1 MIETPITETFI
12 KPDFT
17 DVCSIAFFIALVIA
31 QI

>member
-1 MIETPITETFI
+1 MITTPITETFI

-17 DVCSIAFFIALVIA
+17 DVCSIALFIAINFA